1 MRLGIAEIGWDEM
14 RVALIDRKTH
24 CHSDDLMNA
33 FYRRS
38 DVLAVVPLVL
48 DRSCFF
54 EPTLSNVTMEA
65 RKPVFNDQ
73 LGEGDPFVG
82 QAIIPSIPA

>member
-1 MRLGIAEIGWDEM
+1 MQLPNV
-14 RVALIDRKTH
+14 VAA
-24 CHSDDLMNA
+24 DLAHNQVPE
-33 FYRRS
+33 RRS